1 MNIFEIFNTSV
12 DVSWTDIGGHYAG
25 FFNLD
30 DDKFLI
36 SIDTFTSHNK
46 IIAELSFSKNGS
58 MDFSGDDQPSA
69 KIFGALL
76 NSISNKLNEIN
87 PDILCITVQ
96 PRFGAV
102 ESRKRFYSFLVRR
115 FANKNQVKYQ
125 SGWIKFSEGWVLV
138 IGRNYVPSKSE
149 EKDYIQLITNK

>member
-1 MNIFEIFNTSV
+1 MNISEIFNASA
-12 DVSWTDIGGHYAG
+12 DVRWTDIGGHYAG
-25 FFNLD
+25 FFNLYD

-36 SIDTFTSHNK
+36 SIDTFTNNNSH
-46 IIAELSFSKNGS
+46 IAALSFSKNGS

-87 PDILCITVQ
+87 PDILCISVQ

-115 FANKNQVKYQ
+115 FADK
-125 SGWIKFSEGWVLV
+125 IKLNINLTG
-138 IGRNYVPSKSE
+138 
-149 EKDYIQLITNK
+149 